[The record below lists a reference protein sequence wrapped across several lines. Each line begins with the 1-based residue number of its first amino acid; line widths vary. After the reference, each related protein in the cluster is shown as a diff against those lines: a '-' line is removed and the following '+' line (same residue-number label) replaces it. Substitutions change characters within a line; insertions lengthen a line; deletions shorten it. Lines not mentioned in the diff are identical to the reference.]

1 MDTVWKEKVDRCIRV
16 INKEKKQMSET
27 NIMMAILTISGG
39 LQDAY
44 SYFIRG
50 EVFANAQTGNIVLM
64 SKDIFTGDWGHF
76 FKYLIPLIS
85 FMMGVFVAAQ
95 VRRRYQ
101 YNKKIHWRQWIV
113 LIEIIL
119 LFIVGNLP
127 TTLQG
132 NMLGNALTSFACAM
146 QVQSFRKVNGIP
158 YASTMCIGNMRG
170 GIASL
175 SMYIVSGK
183 ESFLKQAM
191 QYFSVIFLFAL
202 GAGIGGVFHQEAGA
216 KMIWVSCILL
226 TIALLLMFIK
236 EEQEEEIKR
245 ENRKI

>member
-1 MDTVWKEKVDRCIRV
+1 METDWKNKLNRCIRI

-27 NIMMAILTISGG
+27 NLMMAILTISGG

-76 FKYLIPLIS
+76 LKYLIPLMS
-85 FMMGVFVAAQ
+85 FMLGVFVAAQ
-95 VRRRYQ
+95 VRRKYQ
-101 YNKKIHWRQWIV
+101 YRKKIHWRQWIV
-113 LIEIIL
+113 LLEIIL

-127 TTLQG
+127 TTIHG

-175 SMYIVSGK
+175 SMYIESGK
-183 ESFLKQAM
+183 ESFLKQAL
-191 QYFSVIFLFAL
+191 QYFSVIFLFAI
-202 GAGIGGVFHQEAGA
+202 GAGIGGVFYTNAGA
-216 KMIWVSCILL
+216 KMIWISCVLL

-236 EEQEEEIKR
+236 EEQEEEIKK
-245 ENRKI
+245 ELNK